1 MRLFRDDSD
10 LKVSLGTQPA
20 QRGGCLEP
28 VRAAEMN
35 QARDL
40 PVDSDHERIG
50 RIRLGRS
57 GLTASADF
65 EFE

>member
-10 LKVSLGTQPA
+10 PKVVLGAQPT
-20 QRGGCLEP
+20 QRGGGSKP

-50 RIRLGRS
+50 RIRLGPQ
-57 GLTASADF
+57 G
-65 EFE
+65 